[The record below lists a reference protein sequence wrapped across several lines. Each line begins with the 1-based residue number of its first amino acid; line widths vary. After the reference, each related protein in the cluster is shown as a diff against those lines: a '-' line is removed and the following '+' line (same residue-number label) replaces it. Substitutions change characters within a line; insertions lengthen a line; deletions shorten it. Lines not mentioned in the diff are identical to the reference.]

1 MGLNRQSFW
10 LGWVLFLAALLLVV
24 GLFSLGV
31 GAVHI
36 PLQKVLLALTEG
48 RGTPEYAILFEVR
61 LPRIL
66 LGLAVGGGLATAGVV
81 LQGMFR
87 NPLVEPYTLGIS
99 GGAALGVA
107 LTIVAGGAG
116 RFGLFSI
123 PVSGFLGAVGVMFV
137 VYMLSAKGGTIK
149 LSRLLLIGV
158 MVSFIASSLIMLI
171 MAITRA
177 ENLHGIIFWI
187 MGSLEE
193 PNSSLIRAIL
203 FISVGGLIASLLFA
217 VDLNALSLGEE
228 EAFHLGVEVDRLKKI
243 LFLLASFLTG
253 CCVSVTG
260 IIGFV
265 GLMVPHLMR
274 LLVGG
279 DHRILLVTSYLSGA
293 IFLILCD
300 TLARV
305 VLAPMELPVGVITGL
320 IGGSLFIYALSR
332 KGGALG

>member
-1 MGLNRQSFW
+1 MGLNRRSLW
-10 LGWVLFLAALLLVV
+10 LWWIFFLAVLLVAV

-36 PLQKVLLALTEG
+36 PLQKVLQSLTTG
-48 RGTPEYAILFEVR
+48 RGGPEYAILFEVR

-66 LGLAVGGGLATAGVV
+66 LGLAVGGGLAIAGVV

-107 LTIVAGGAG
+107 LHMVVGGPVG
-116 RFGLFSI
+116 LGLFSL
-123 PVSGFLGAVGVMFV
+123 PASGFLGAAGIMAV
-137 VYMLSAKGGTIK
+137 VYFLSTRGGMIK

-158 MVSFIASSLIMLI
+158 MVSFISSSLIMLI
-171 MAITRA
+171 MALTKV
-177 ENLHGIIFWI
+177 EDLHGIIFWI
-187 MGSLEE
+187 MGSLQE
-193 PNSSLIRAIL
+193 PNASLIRAIL
-203 FISVGGLIASLLFA
+203 FISLGGLIIAMFYA

-228 EAFHLGVEVDRLKKI
+228 EAFHLGVEVERLKKI
-243 LFLLASFLTG
+243 LFLLASFITG

-265 GLMVPHLMR
+265 GLVVPHLMR

-305 VLAPMELPVGVITGL
+305 VLAPTELPVGVITGL
-320 IGGSLFIYALSR
+320 LGGSLFIYALSR
-332 KGGALG
+332 RGASF

>member
-1 MGLNRQSFW
+1 MGPNSKAW
-10 LGWVLFLAALLLVV
+10 WGGWIFFLAGLLVLV

-36 PLQKVLLALTEG
+36 PLRKVLQVLTIG
-48 RGTPEYAILFEVR
+48 KGSPEYAILFEVR

-66 LGLAVGGGLATAGVV
+66 LGLAVGGGLAVAGVV

-107 LTIVAGGAG
+107 LNMVVGASTG
-116 RFGLFSI
+116 FGLFSL
-123 PVSGFLGAVGVMFV
+123 PASGFLGAAGVMTV
-137 VYMLSAKGGTIK
+137 VYLLSAGGGQIK

-158 MVSFIASSLIMLI
+158 MVSFIAASLIMLI
-171 MAITRA
+171 MAMTKVQD
-177 ENLHGIIFWI
+177 LHGIIFWI
-187 MGSLEE
+187 MGSLQE
-193 PNSSLIRAIL
+193 PNTSLIWAIL
-203 FISVGGLIASLLFA
+203 FISLGGLIVSLFFA

-228 EAFHLGVEVDRLKKI
+228 EAFHLGVEVERLKKI
-243 LFLLASFLTG
+243 LFLLASFITG

-265 GLMVPHLMR
+265 GLVVHHGMR

-279 DHRILLVTSYLSGA
+279 DHRILVVTSYLAGA

-305 VLAPMELPVGVITGL
+305 LLAPTELPVGVITGL
-320 IGGSLFIYALSR
+320 VGGGLFIYALSR
-332 KGGALG
+332 RGESL

>member
-1 MGLNRQSFW
+1 MGLNRRSLW
-10 LGWVLFLAALLLVV
+10 LWWIFVLAVLLVAV

-36 PLQKVLLALTEG
+36 PLQKVLQALTTG
-48 RGTPEYAILFEVR
+48 RGSAEYAILFEVR

-66 LGLAVGGGLATAGVV
+66 LGLAVGGGLAIAGVV

-107 LTIVAGGAG
+107 LHMVVGGPIG
-116 RFGLFSI
+116 LSLFSL
-123 PVSGFLGAVGVMFV
+123 PASGFLGAGGVMAV
-137 VYMLSAKGGTIK
+137 VYLLGTRGGIIK

-171 MAITRA
+171 MALTKV
-177 ENLHGIIFWI
+177 EDLHGIIFWI
-187 MGSLEE
+187 MGSLQE

-203 FISVGGLIASLLFA
+203 FISVGGLIITLLYA

-228 EAFHLGVEVDRLKKI
+228 EAFHLGVEVERLKKV
-243 LFLLASFLTG
+243 LFLLASFITG

-265 GLMVPHLMR
+265 GLVVPHLMR
-274 LLVGG
+274 LVVGG

-305 VLAPMELPVGVITGL
+305 VLAPTELPVGVITGL
-320 IGGSLFIYALSR
+320 LGGSLFIYALSR
-332 KGGALG
+332 RGASL

>member
-1 MGLNRQSFW
+1 MGPNSKAW
-10 LGWVLFLAALLLVV
+10 WWGWIVFLAGLLVLV

-36 PLQKVLLALTEG
+36 PLRKVLQALAIG
-48 RGTPEYAILFEVR
+48 KGSPEYAILFEVR

-66 LGLAVGGGLATAGVV
+66 LGLAVGGGLAIAGVI

-107 LTIVAGGAG
+107 LNMVAGGPAG
-116 RFGLFSI
+116 LGLFSL
-123 PVSGFLGAVGVMFV
+123 PASGFLGAFGVMMV
-137 VYMLSAKGGTIK
+137 VYLLSAGGGQIK

-171 MAITRA
+171 MAMTKVQD
-177 ENLHGIIFWI
+177 LHGIIFWI
-187 MGSLEE
+187 MGSLQE
-193 PNSSLIRAIL
+193 PNASLIWAIL
-203 FISVGGLIASLLFA
+203 FISLGGLIVSLFFA

-228 EAFHLGVEVDRLKKI
+228 EAFHLGVEVERLKKV
-243 LFLLASFLTG
+243 LFLLASFITG

-265 GLMVPHLMR
+265 GLVVPHMMR

-279 DHRILLVTSYLSGA
+279 DHRKLVVTSYLAGGV
-293 IFLILCD
+293 FLILCD

-305 VLAPMELPVGVITGL
+305 ILAPTELPVGVITGL
-320 IGGSLFIYALSR
+320 VGGGLFIYALSR
-332 KGGALG
+332 RGAAL

>member
-1 MGLNRQSFW
+1 MGLNRRSLW
-10 LGWVLFLAALLLVV
+10 LLWIFLLTVLLVVV

-48 RGTPEYAILFEVR
+48 RGSPEYAILFEVR

-66 LGLAVGGGLATAGVV
+66 LGLAVGGGLAIAGVV

-107 LTIVAGGAG
+107 LHMVVGGLG
-116 RFGLFSI
+116 GFGLFSL
-123 PVSGFLGAVGVMFV
+123 PASGFLGAAGIMII
-137 VYMLSAKGGTIK
+137 VYYLSTRGGIIK

-171 MAITRA
+171 MAMTKV
-177 ENLHGIIFWI
+177 EDLHGIIFWI
-187 MGSLEE
+187 MGSLQE
-193 PNSSLIRAIL
+193 PNTALIRAIL
-203 FISVGGLIASLLFA
+203 FISLGGLIIALFYA
-217 VDLNALSLGEE
+217 VDLNAFSLGEE
-228 EAFHLGVEVDRLKKI
+228 EAFHLGVEVERVKKV
-243 LFLLASFLTG
+243 LFLLASFITG

-265 GLMVPHLMR
+265 GLVVPHLMR
-274 LLVGG
+274 LVVGG

-305 VLAPMELPVGVITGL
+305 VLAPTELPVGVITGL
-320 IGGSLFIYALSR
+320 LGGSLFIYALSR
-332 KGGALG
+332 KEPSF

>member
-1 MGLNRQSFW
+1 MGRNRHAVW
-10 LGWVLFLAALLLVV
+10 LGWALCLAVLLVVV

-36 PLQKVLLALTEG
+36 PLQKVLQSLTTG
-48 RGTPEYAILFEVR
+48 KGTPEYAILFAVR

-66 LGLAVGGGLATAGVV
+66 LALAVGGGLAIAGVI

-107 LTIVAGGAG
+107 LNMVAGGPAG
-116 RFGLFSI
+116 LGLFSL
-123 PVSGFLGAVGVMFV
+123 PVSGFLGAAGIMAV
-137 VYMLSAKGGTIK
+137 VYILSAGGGQIK

-171 MAITRA
+171 MAMTRL
-177 ENLHGIIFWI
+177 EDLHGIIFWI
-187 MGSLEE
+187 MGSLQE
-193 PNSSLIRAIL
+193 PNASLIRAV
-203 FISVGGLIASLLFA
+203 FVISLGGLILSLFFA

-228 EAFHLGVEVDRLKKI
+228 EAFHLGVKVERVKKV
-243 LFLLASFLTG
+243 LFLLASFITG

-265 GLMVPHLMR
+265 GLVVPHMMR

-279 DHRILLVTSYLSGA
+279 DHRILMVTSYLSGA

-305 VLAPMELPVGVITGL
+305 VMAPVELPVGVITGL
-320 IGGSLFIYALSR
+320 VGGALFIYALSR
-332 KGGALG
+332 RGGTF

>member
-1 MGLNRQSFW
+1 MGLDSKSLW
-10 LGWVLFLAALLLVV
+10 LGWILFLTALLVIV
-24 GLFSLGV
+24 GLFSIGV

-36 PLQKVLLALTEG
+36 PLQKVLLLFMKG
-48 RGTPEYAILFEVR
+48 RGTPDYAIIFAVR
-61 LPRIL
+61 LPRII
-66 LGLAVGGGLATAGVV
+66 LGLAVGGGLAIAGVV

-107 LTIVAGGAG
+107 LNIVASGPAG
-116 RFGLFSI
+116 LGLFSL
-123 PVSGFLGAVGVMFV
+123 PASGFLGGAGVMAV
-137 VYMLSAKGGTIK
+137 VYILGTRGGAIK

-158 MVSFIASSLIMLI
+158 MVSFIASSLIMLV
-171 MAITRA
+171 MAMTRV
-177 ENLHGIIFWI
+177 EDLHGIIFWI
-187 MGSLEE
+187 MGSLQE

-228 EAFHLGVEVDRLKKI
+228 EAFHLGVKVERLKKV
-243 LFLLASFLTG
+243 LFLIASFITG

-265 GLMVPHLMR
+265 GLVVPHLMR

-300 TLARV
+300 TVARV
-305 VLAPMELPVGVITGL
+305 VMAPVELPVGVITGL
-320 IGGSLFIYALSR
+320 FGGSLFIYVLSR
-332 KGGALG
+332 RGASF

>member
-1 MGLNRQSFW
+1 MGLNSKAW
-10 LGWVLFLAALLLVV
+10 WGGWIVFLAGLLVLV

-36 PLQKVLLALTEG
+36 PLRKVVQALATG
-48 RGTPEYAILFEVR
+48 RGTPEYAILFDVR

-66 LGLAVGGGLATAGVV
+66 LGLAVGGGLAVAGVV

-107 LTIVAGGAG
+107 LNMVVGGSAG
-116 RFGLFSI
+116 FGLFSL
-123 PVSGFLGAVGVMFV
+123 PASGFLGAFGVMIV
-137 VYMLSAKGGTIK
+137 VYLLSAGGGQIK

-158 MVSFIASSLIMLI
+158 MVSFIAASLIMLI
-171 MAITRA
+171 MAMTKVQD
-177 ENLHGIIFWI
+177 LHGIIFWI
-187 MGSLEE
+187 MGSLQE
-193 PNSSLIRAIL
+193 PSSALIRAIL
-203 FISVGGLIASLLFA
+203 FISLGGLIVSLFFA

-228 EAFHLGVEVDRLKKI
+228 EAFHLGVEVERLKKV
-243 LFLLASFLTG
+243 LFLLASFITG

-265 GLMVPHLMR
+265 GLVVPHLMR

-279 DHRILLVTSYLSGA
+279 DHRILMVTSYLSGA

-300 TLARV
+300 TLARL
-305 VLAPMELPVGVITGL
+305 VLAPTELPVGVITGL
-320 IGGSLFIYALSR
+320 VGGGLFIYALSR
-332 KGGALG
+332 RGESL

>member
-1 MGLNRQSFW
+1 MVLNRHALWS
-10 LGWVLFLAALLLVV
+10 GWIIFLTALLVIV

-36 PLQKVLLALTEG
+36 PLHKVLPLLTKG
-48 RGTPEYAILFEVR
+48 RGTSEYAIIFAVR

-66 LGLAVGGGLATAGVV
+66 LGLAVGGGLAIAGVV

-107 LTIVAGGAG
+107 LNIIVGGPAGLS
-116 RFGLFSI
+116 LFSLPI
-123 PVSGFLGAVGVMFV
+123 SGFLGAAGIMVM
-137 VYMLSAKGGTIK
+137 VYILSTRGGMIK

-158 MVSFIASSLIMLI
+158 MMSFVASSLIMLI
-171 MAITRA
+171 MAMTRT
-177 ENLHGIIFWI
+177 EDLHGIIFWI
-187 MGSLEE
+187 MGSLQE

-203 FISVGGLIASLLFA
+203 FISLGGLIASLFFA

-228 EAFHLGVEVDRLKKI
+228 EAFHLGVEVERLKKV
-243 LFLLASFLTG
+243 LFLLASFITG

-265 GLMVPHLMR
+265 GLVVPHVMR

-279 DHRILLVTSYLSGA
+279 DHRILILTSYLSGA

-300 TLARV
+300 TLARAV
-305 VLAPMELPVGVITGL
+305 MAPMELPVGVVTGL
-320 IGGSLFIYALSR
+320 VGGGLFIYALSK
-332 KGGALG
+332 KGASF

>member
-1 MGLNRQSFW
+1 MGPNSKAW
-10 LGWVLFLAALLLVV
+10 WGGWIVFLTGLLVLV

-36 PLQKVLLALTEG
+36 PLRKVVQTLTTG
-48 RGTPEYAILFEVR
+48 RGSPEYAILFDVR

-66 LGLAVGGGLATAGVV
+66 LGLAVGGGLAIAGVM

-107 LTIVAGGAG
+107 LNMVVGGPAG
-116 RFGLFSI
+116 FGLFSL
-123 PVSGFLGAVGVMFV
+123 PASGFLGAAGVMAA
-137 VYMLSAKGGTIK
+137 VYLLSAGGGQIQ

-158 MVSFIASSLIMLI
+158 MVSFIAASLIMLI
-171 MAITRA
+171 MAMTKV
-177 ENLHGIIFWI
+177 EDLHGIIFWI
-187 MGSLEE
+187 MGSLQE
-193 PNSSLIRAIL
+193 PSVSLIRAIL
-203 FISVGGLIASLLFA
+203 FISLGGLIASLLFA

-228 EAFHLGVEVDRLKKI
+228 EAFHLGVEVERLKKI
-243 LFLLASFLTG
+243 LFLLASFITG

-265 GLMVPHLMR
+265 GLVVPHLMR

-293 IFLILCD
+293 VFLILCD

-305 VLAPMELPVGVITGL
+305 LLAPTELPVGVITGL
-320 IGGSLFIYALSR
+320 VGGGLFIYALSR
-332 KGGALG
+332 RGESL

>member
-1 MGLNRQSFW
+1 MGRHSKSLWWGWIFF
-10 LGWVLFLAALLLVV
+10 LGVLLVV
-24 GLFSLGV
+24 VCLFSLGV

-36 PLQKVLLALTEG
+36 PLQKVLVLLTRG
-48 RGTPEYAILFEVR
+48 RETPEYTILFAVR

-66 LGLAVGGGLATAGVV
+66 LGLAVGGGLAIAGVM

-107 LTIVAGGAG
+107 LNIVAGNAA
-116 RFGLFSI
+116 RLGLFSLPI
-123 PVSGFLGAVGVMFV
+123 SGFLGAIGIISL
-137 VYMLSAKGGTIK
+137 VYLLGTRGGTVK

-171 MAITRA
+171 MAMTRT
-177 ENLHGIIFWI
+177 EDLQGIIFWI
-187 MGSLEE
+187 MGSLQE
-193 PNSSLIRAIL
+193 PNAALIGAIL
-203 FISVGGLIASLLFA
+203 CISLSGLIVALMLS
-217 VDLNALSLGEE
+217 VNLNALSLGEE
-228 EAFHLGVEVDRLKKI
+228 EAFHLGVRVERLKKV
-243 LFLLASFLTG
+243 LFLLAAFITG

-265 GLMVPHLMR
+265 GLVVPHTMR

-279 DHRILLVTSYLSGA
+279 DHRIVIPTSYLAGA

-305 VLAPMELPVGVITGL
+305 VMAPVELPVGVITGL
-320 IGGSLFIYALSR
+320 VGGGLFIYILSR
-332 KGGALG
+332 KGSSF

>member
-1 MGLNRQSFW
+1 LT
-10 LGWVLFLAALLLVV
+10 VLLVAV

-36 PLQKVLLALTEG
+36 PLQKVLQSLTTG
-48 RGTPEYAILFEVR
+48 RGTPEYAILFDVR

-66 LGLAVGGGLATAGVV
+66 LGLAVGGGLAIAGVV
-81 LQGMFR
+81 LQGIFR

-107 LTIVAGGAG
+107 LHMVAGGTVG
-116 RFGLFSI
+116 FGLFSL
-123 PVSGFLGAVGVMFV
+123 PASGFLGAAGVMV
-137 VYMLSAKGGTIK
+137 IVYYLSTRGGIIK

-171 MAITRA
+171 MALTKV
-177 ENLHGIIFWI
+177 EDLHGIIFWI
-187 MGSLEE
+187 MGSLQE

-203 FISVGGLIASLLFA
+203 FISLGGLIIVLFYA

-228 EAFHLGVEVDRLKKI
+228 EAFHLGVEVERVKKV
-243 LFLLASFLTG
+243 LFLLASFITG

-265 GLMVPHLMR
+265 GLVVPHLMR
-274 LLVGG
+274 LVVGG

-305 VLAPMELPVGVITGL
+305 VLAPTELPVGVITGL
-320 IGGSLFIYALSR
+320 VGGSLFIYALSR
-332 KGGALG
+332 RGVSF